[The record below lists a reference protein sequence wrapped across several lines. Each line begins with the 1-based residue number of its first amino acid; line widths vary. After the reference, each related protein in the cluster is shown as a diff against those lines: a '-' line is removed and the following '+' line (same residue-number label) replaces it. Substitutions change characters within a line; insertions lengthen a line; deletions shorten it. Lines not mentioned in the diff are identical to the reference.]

1 VIWGLCITGRRE
13 IQVAFK
19 IIVHTIKNTYFRDKI
34 AEEKIN
40 LNRYNREKY
49 FVYWINM
56 THNINMKQNIN
67 MTHNIN
73 MTEY

>member
-1 VIWGLCITGRRE
+1 VCITGRRE

-19 IIVHTIKNTYFRDKI
+19 IVCAYKKDAYFRDNI
-34 AEEKIN
+34 AEERIN

-56 THNINMKQNIN
+56 KENINNLGDIN
-67 MTHNIN
+67 YHFFFLNFNSI
-73 MTEY
+73 